1 MGLKSCKWSRLNVS
15 CIENHLSQSTAIF
28 GESWFS
34 PSNMKKREMPRSRVS
49 SSGRPRRGQSSEG
62 REGRCL
68 TEGGG
73 QNLPEFLETAS
84 DSERRHS
91 LKPALKTGRFTSQR
105 MCDGE
110 GCKREHASGSSH
122 CCSMMR
128 SLSTSVHS
136 VMWGV

>member
-1 MGLKSCKWSRLNVS
+1 MSHAVKTLFLD
-15 CIENHLSQSTAIF
+15 LPTAIF

-73 QNLPEFLETAS
+73 QNISEFLETAP

-91 LKPALKTGRFTSQR
+91 LKPARKTDR
-105 MCDGE
+105 
-110 GCKREHASGSSH
+110 
-122 CCSMMR
+122 
-128 SLSTSVHS
+128 
-136 VMWGV
+136 